1 MAYLRKR
8 GDAWYYTIT
17 DADGRKIQRRGC
29 STKEATAAMAAQ
41 AEDKAAK
48 IREGLID
55 PREVA
60 VKSNATKPI
69 ADHVADY
76 LADLKAKNRDD
87 AYIVLITGHLRRI
100 VEMTK
105 AKRIDDLDPLKVQE
119 AMKSLKDSGLSAQ
132 TCKHALRAVKQ
143 FSKWLWSNGRSN
155 ADSLVHLKPFNV
167 DEDRRRVRRALSA
180 HELHRLLEAAENG
193 PDVLGISG
201 RDRAIVYRVAMAT
214 GLRAA
219 ELRSLTPASF
229 VDLDGPHPRIVV
241 AAGYSKRRRNDELPI
256 RPELAAE
263 LRPWLEGKPPGKP
276 AYKLP
281 EKTAKML
288 RVDLKAAGIDYL
300 DASGRVADFHC
311 LRHSF
316 VTFLAMSDAPVRVI
330 QSLARHSD
338 PRLTMNAYSHVAIH
352 DERAA
357 IEALPDLSQ
366 AGRAEKR
373 DRKAE

>member
-55 PREVA
+55 PRDVA
-60 VKSNATKPI
+60 VKSNAAKPI
-69 ADHVADY
+69 TEHVADY